1 MEQTVKVRFHEDGE
15 HLWIG
20 GKQFVSLN
28 RFLEVKKDQNKE
40 TKLLQEE
47 VERLTKENDA
57 LKVLLTSSLH

>member
-1 MEQTVKVRFHEDGE
+1 MEEMVKVRFHEDGE

-20 GKQFVSLN
+20 AKQFVSLN

-57 LKVLLTSSLH
+57 LKVLLKSSLH

>member
-20 GKQFVSLN
+20 SKQFVSLN

>member
-1 MEQTVKVRFHEDGE
+1 MEQTVKVRFHEDGD

-20 GKQFVSLN
+20 AKQFISLN

-47 VERLTKENDA
+47 VERLTKENVA
-57 LKVLLTSSLH
+57 LRVLVSSSLK